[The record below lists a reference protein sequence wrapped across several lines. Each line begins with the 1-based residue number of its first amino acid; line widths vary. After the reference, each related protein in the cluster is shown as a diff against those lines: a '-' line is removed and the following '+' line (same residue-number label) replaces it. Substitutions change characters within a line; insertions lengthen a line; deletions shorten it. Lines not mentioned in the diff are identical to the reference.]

1 MNNKIIINP
10 LEPIT
15 CPDCG
20 HDFPLS
26 EGITRQMI
34 ERYEGEYSEML
45 TEERGKLEARLVQ
58 DIEKKALKNYQE
70 KLEVIS
76 EKLADSEA
84 ANKKAAAKL
93 KSAKEKAAIEARKEL
108 IEEANNLKEELE
120 AKNSKLEEY
129 RRAELTLR
137 SEKKQLEDQKRDM
150 SLEIERRLDKER
162 QKIESD
168 AHESYKLRD
177 AEWRKKIEDAQRANE
192 DLRKKLEQGSQQLQG
207 EVLELEIENL
217 LQASFSS
224 DSVKPVRK
232 GARGA
237 DVIQTVMLRNGSVCG
252 QIIWET
258 KRAENWSNSWIPK
271 LKDDQQA
278 AGGEIAVLVSSVFP
292 AGLKAPFVQQDGV
305 WLVKPEFVKPFAE
318 ALRTVLTESYRQRA
332 ATIGKGEKMEALYDY
347 ICSAQFA
354 QKVRAIVDTYQ
365 QMRDDLEK
373 EKSAMQ
379 RLWKKRE
386 GQLTRITTNVMG
398 MCGEL
403 QGISSSTLP
412 QLEGVAEL

>member
-120 AKNSKLEEY
+120 AKDSKLEEY

>member
-45 TEERGKLEARLVQ
+45 TEERGKLQAHLAQ
-58 DIEKKALKNYQE
+58 DIEKKASKSYQE

-84 ANKKAAAKL
+84 AKKKAEVKL
-93 KSAKEKAAIEARKEL
+93 KSAKEKAVIEARKEL
-108 IEEANNLKEELE
+108 VEEANNLKDELK
-120 AKNSKLEEY
+120 AKDSKLEEY

-137 SEKKQLEDQKRDM
+137 SEKKQLEEQKREM
-150 SLEIERRLDKER
+150 SLEVERRLDKER

-192 DLRKKLEQGSQQLQG
+192 DLKKKLEQGSQQLRG

-217 LQASFSS
+217 LQTTFPL
-224 DSVKPVRK
+224 DSVEPVRK

-237 DVIQTVMLRNGSVCG
+237 DVIQTVMLRNGSACG
-252 QIIWET
+252 QIIWEI

-278 AGGEIAVLVSSVFP
+278 AGGELAVLVSTVFP
-292 AGLKAPFVQQDGV
+292 AGVKAPFVQQDGV

-412 QLEGVAEL
+412 QLEGIAEL